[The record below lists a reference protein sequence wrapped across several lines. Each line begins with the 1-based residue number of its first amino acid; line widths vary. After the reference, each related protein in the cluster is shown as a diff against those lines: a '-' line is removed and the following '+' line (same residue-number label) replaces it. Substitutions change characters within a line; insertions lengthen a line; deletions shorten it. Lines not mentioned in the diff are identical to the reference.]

1 MGADRFFSTAVLRRK
16 LPPRR
21 DCRTAAAGVYSPPD
35 WSTIVH
41 ENFHLVLRAG
51 SGGAVAAQAVSPAP
65 AAPAAAAPT
74 PQDRRIAD
82 LAEDLQAAQ
91 DRIADLQKRLDEVE
105 QRLGETYRPI
115 SPFDTVERRLEDLE
129 KDVEDIQRR

>member
-1 MGADRFFSTAVLRRK
+1 VKRANHTSRPPASQWGRTAFFRRRFYGANCPRAGIAGR
-16 LPPRR
+16 PPRGYTR
-21 DCRTAAAGVYSPPD
+21 RQTGVPS
-35 WSTIVH
+35 SI
-41 ENFHLVLRAG
+41 
-51 SGGAVAAQAVSPAP
+51 
-65 AAPAAAAPT
+65 

>member
-1 MGADRFFSTAVLRRK
+1 MKISTLFFALA
-16 LPPRR
+16 L
-21 DCRTAAAGVYSPPD
+21 A
-35 WSTIVH
+35 
-41 ENFHLVLRAG
+41 
-51 SGGAVAAQAVSPAP
+51 GAVAAQAVSPAP

-115 SPFDTVERRLEDLE
+115 SPFDTVERRLEDIE
-129 KDVEDIQRR
+129 KDVQDLKRR